1 MGKLKQQ
8 QERRLNKYTGAK
20 SKKIFCFWIFI
31 LRHGE
36 PWEVIKFVGCFFL
49 FFFLSFVSAL
59 QSRLEM
65 DNFGNRQNS
74 LEAVALIQM
83 RNDKAE
89 LMNIVQT
96 GNICKKVGEGP

>member
-1 MGKLKQQ
+1 MRGNVRLVEGKVGKLKQ
-8 QERRLNKYTGAK
+8 QERRLNKFTGAK
-20 SKKIFCFWIFI
+20 SRKICFWIFI

-36 PWEVIKFVGCFFL
+36 PWEVIKL
-49 FFFLSFVSAL
+49 ISSVSAL
-59 QSRLEM
+59 QNRLEV

-74 LEAVALIQM
+74 LEAIALIQM

-96 GNICKKVGEGP
+96 GNICKKVGEWP